1 VNSSGLLMEFRQTPA
16 ETMKKELL
24 MACRECDALQ
34 RTPWIAIGKKARC
47 RGCGAVLYHHP
58 RGGLD
63 RPIALLLGAL
73 ILYVLA
79 NSFPLVTLEI
89 GGAVHETSLMGTAWA
104 LYNHD
109 MKLLGMLVFLTSLAI
124 PGMILCSTLYVLI
137 GLRTKQNLPGLRNL
151 LVLLSH
157 IHPWE
162 MADVFVIS
170 VLVAMVKMS
179 GMAEVIIDAGLYAL
193 IGYILLG
200 VAASGSVD
208 IFILWH
214 QLERLPL
221 EEGQQ

>member
-1 VNSSGLLMEFRQTPA
+1 
-16 ETMKKELL
+16 MKNELL

-34 RTPWIAIGKKARC
+34 RTPWVTFGKKVRC

-63 RPIALLLGAL
+63 RPIALLFGAL

-79 NSFPLVTLEI
+79 NSFPLITLDI
-89 GGAVHETSLMGTAWA
+89 GGAVQETSLIGTAWA

-109 MKLLGMLVFLTSLAI
+109 MKLLGILVFLTSMAV
-124 PGMILCSTLYVLI
+124 PGMMLCSTLYVLI
-137 GLRTKQNLPGLRNL
+137 GLRSQRNLPGLRHL

-193 IGYILLG
+193 IGYILLA
-200 VAASGSVD
+200 VAASGGID
-208 IFILWH
+208 IFVLWH
-214 QLERLPL
+214 RLGQLPL
-221 EEGQQ
+221 EEGKA